1 MLTEPTLCLLPQER
15 AALAP
20 TSLLFH
26 TLGPATL
33 WLLGGGRGFYSS
45 FQATACSDCICWVHG
60 RKMQAGDGYI
70 PLGQKQME
78 QK

>member
-26 TLGPATL
+26 TLGPASL
-33 WLLGGGRGFYSS
+33 WLLGGR
-45 FQATACSDCICWVHG
+45 
-60 RKMQAGDGYI
+60 DGVFALLFR
-70 PLGQKQME
+70 PQPVP
-78 QK
+78 